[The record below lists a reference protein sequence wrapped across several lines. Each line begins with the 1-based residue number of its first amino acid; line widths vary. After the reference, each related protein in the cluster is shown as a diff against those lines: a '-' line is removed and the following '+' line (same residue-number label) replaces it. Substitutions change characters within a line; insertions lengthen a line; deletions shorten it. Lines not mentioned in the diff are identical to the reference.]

1 VFAIFL
7 SDKMDPFY
15 QNIASFPTAFFTF
28 FLALSMLYWCVAVLG
43 FVDINAFDLDAV
55 ETDININTDTAT
67 SSGDAIVGLVYRLGL
82 NGIPLTVVITFLSLL
97 GWVISYF
104 VVDVFFGWVP
114 DGIIRWVVSVPVI
127 LGSLYVAAVLTA
139 IVVKPLRPFF
149 AKLEQSTSKLVLGQ
163 TAIVRTL
170 RVDSDFGEAVLNDGG
185 AGLIFKVRA
194 IGDAKFKQGD
204 RVVLLEHIKENNTFT
219 VISED
224 EFKK

>member
-1 VFAIFL
+1 MFAILL

-28 FLALSMLYWCVAVLG
+28 FLALSMLYWCIAVLG
-43 FVDINAFDLDAV
+43 FVDIDAFDLDGV
-55 ETDININTDTAT
+55 EADIDINSDAGTT
-67 SSGDAIVGLVYRLGL
+67 SGDALVGLIHRLGL

-104 VVDVFFGWVP
+104 IVDIFFGWVP
-114 DGIIRWVVSVPVI
+114 DGIVRWVVSVPVI

-139 IVVKPLRPFF
+139 IAVKPLRPFF
-149 AKLEQSTSKLVLGQ
+149 AKMEQQTSKLVLGQ
-163 TAIVRTL
+163 TAVVRTL
-170 RVDSDFGEAVLNDGG
+170 RVDSGFGEATLEDGG

-219 VISED
+219 IISED
-224 EFKK
+224 EFLK